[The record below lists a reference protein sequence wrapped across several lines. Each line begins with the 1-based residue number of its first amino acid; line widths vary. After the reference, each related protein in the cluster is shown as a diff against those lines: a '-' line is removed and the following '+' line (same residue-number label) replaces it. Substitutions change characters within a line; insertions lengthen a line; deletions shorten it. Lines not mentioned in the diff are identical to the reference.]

1 MPIINLLYASILQRK
16 ETGMY
21 IIADRP
27 KEIQPEKLPSRRER
41 RVEQLELYR
50 IFKKLKKRIKSCD
63 LPVDFDNDSCTSVG
77 NFASIESFK
86 RGIG

>member
-1 MPIINLLYASILQRK
+1 
-16 ETGMY
+16 MY

-27 KEIQPEKLPSRRER
+27 KEIQPEKLPPRRER

-50 IFKKLKKRIKSCD
+50 RFKKLKKRIKGCD

-86 RGIG
+86 RGHRISGADKGVTNLKERSK